1 MISGPRLSRHH
12 QRWGA
17 DQIVLLPSPPM
28 ASLITRYRQ
37 TWRGRGGLIGPSVAT
52 PIAHPAGRHA
62 ICVQIRRD
70 WSAGTK
76 RRETSGS
83 RPHRD
88 WKPKSAASSKHSFS
102 ALADGGVQ
110 LVTLHI
116 QLCKS
121 KWPHEC
127 KCDVADQRNST
138 WMTNK
143 VFVHSNLL
151 QLHVWHR

>member
-17 DQIVLLPSPPM
+17 DQIVLLPSTPSAPM

-37 TWRGRGGLIGPSVAT
+37 TWRGGLIGPSVAT

-102 ALADGGVQ
+102 ALAGEPCTWSNCIFNYANLSGRMNVN
-110 LVTLHI
+110 VMSRTKEI
-116 QLCKS
+116 Q
-121 KWPHEC
+121 
-127 KCDVADQRNST
+127 RG
-138 WMTNK
+138 
-143 VFVHSNLL
+143 
-151 QLHVWHR
+151 

>member
-1 MISGPRLSRHH
+1 MISGPRLEHHH
-12 QRWGA
+12 QRWGGG
-17 DQIVLLPSPPM
+17 SNSS
-28 ASLITRYRQ
+28 ASFYTVCPHGVGYYSISTNLVGPGANRAIGSHPDRSSSWQTRNLCANPQR
-37 TWRGRGGLIGPSVAT
+37 LE
-52 PIAHPAGRHA
+52 
-62 ICVQIRRD
+62 RRD
-70 WSAGTK
+70 KTPRDEPLPPTLGL
-76 RRETSGS
+76 ETE
-83 RPHRD
+83 
-88 WKPKSAASSKHSFS
+88 KSKHSFS

-121 KWPHEC
+121 KWLHEC

>member
-17 DQIVLLPSPPM
+17 DQIVLLPSTPSPPM

-37 TWRGRGGLIGPSVAT
+37 TWCGGLIGPSVAT

-62 ICVQIRRD
+62 ISVQIRRD

-102 ALADGGVQ
+102 ALASEA
-110 LVTLHI
+110 
-116 QLCKS
+116 C
-121 KWPHEC
+121 
-127 KCDVADQRNST
+127 T
-138 WMTNK
+138 WSACIFNYA
-143 VFVHSNLL
+143 NLSGRMNVNVML
-151 QLHVWHR
+151 RTKEILRG

>member
-17 DQIVLLPSPPM
+17 DQIVLLPSTPSAPM
-28 ASLITRYRQ
+28 ASLITQYRQ
-37 TWRGRGGLIGPSVAT
+37 TWRGGLIGPSVAT

-76 RRETSGS
+76 HHETTRS
-83 RPHRD
+83 RPHWD
-88 WKPKSAASSKHSFS
+88 WKPKSAAKSSFS
-102 ALADGGVQ
+102 ALAREGVH

-127 KCDVADQRNST
+127 KYDVADQRNST

-151 QLHVWHR
+151 QLHVWHK

>member
-1 MISGPRLSRHH
+1 MISGPRLEHHH
-12 QRWGA
+12 QRWGGGSNSSA
-17 DQIVLLPSPPM
+17 SFYTGSPHGVAYYTISTNLVRP
-28 ASLITRYRQ
+28 IE
-37 TWRGRGGLIGPSVAT
+37 PSVAT

-76 RRETSGS
+76 HHETTRS
-83 RPHRD
+83 RPHWD
-88 WKPKSAASSKHSFS
+88 WKPKSAAKSSFS
-102 ALADGGVQ
+102 ALAREGVH

-127 KCDVADQRNST
+127 KYDVADQRNSM
-138 WMTNK
+138 WMMNR
-143 VFVHSNLL
+143 VFVH
-151 QLHVWHR
+151 

>member
-1 MISGPRLSRHH
+1 MISGPRLRRQHH
-12 QRWGA
+12 HRWGA
-17 DQIVLLPSPPM
+17 DQIVLLPSPHGVAYYTISTNLVGWPNR
-28 ASLITRYRQ
+28 AIGSHPDRSSSWQTRNLCANPQR
-37 TWRGRGGLIGPSVAT
+37 LE
-52 PIAHPAGRHA
+52 
-62 ICVQIRRD
+62 RRD
-70 WSAGTK
+70 KTPRDERQPPTLGL
-76 RRETSGS
+76 ETE
-83 RPHRD
+83 
-88 WKPKSAASSKHSFS
+88 KSKHSFS

>member
-37 TWRGRGGLIGPSVAT
+37 TWWGRGGLIGPSVAT

-88 WKPKSAASSKHSFS
+88 WKPKSAAPSNKHSFS
-102 ALADGGVQ
+102 ALASEAS
-110 LVTLHI
+110 
-116 QLCKS
+116 C
-121 KWPHEC
+121 
-127 KCDVADQRNST
+127 T
-138 WMTNK
+138 WSPCIFNYA
-143 VFVHSNLL
+143 NLSGRMNVNAML
-151 QLHVWHR
+151 RTKEILRG

>member
-12 QRWGA
+12 QRWGGGSNSSA
-17 DQIVLLPSPPM
+17 SFSPHGVAYYTISTNLVRP
-28 ASLITRYRQ
+28 IE
-37 TWRGRGGLIGPSVAT
+37 PSVAT

-102 ALADGGVQ
+102 ALASEASCTWSPCIFNYANLSGRMNVNAM
-110 LVTLHI
+110 LRT
-116 QLCKS
+116 
-121 KWPHEC
+121 E
-127 KCDVADQRNST
+127 RNST
-138 WMTNK
+138 WMMNK
-143 VFVHSNLL
+143 VCVHSNLL
-151 QLHVWHR
+151 LLHVWHK

>member
-1 MISGPRLSRHH
+1 MISGPRLEHHH
-12 QRWGA
+12 QRWGGGSNSSA
-17 DQIVLLPSPPM
+17 SFYTGSPHGVAYYTISTNLVRP
-28 ASLITRYRQ
+28 IE
-37 TWRGRGGLIGPSVAT
+37 PSVAT

-76 RRETSGS
+76 HHETTRS
-83 RPHRD
+83 RPHWD
-88 WKPKSAASSKHSFS
+88 WKPKSAAKSSFS
-102 ALADGGVQ
+102 ALAREGVH

-121 KWPHEC
+121 KWHHEC